1 MAETE
6 AGAAFDPAS
15 GFVSFSADQVR
26 ASNLMG
32 QEIFGP
38 DDESIGE
45 VSDLVLQ
52 EDGETRAA
60 LIDVGG
66 FLGVG
71 EKEVAIPFEQIQV
84 QPGENGEE
92 PRLTVA
98 MTREELEQLPAWED
112 PAEMAEAD
120 QTGAAGTDQQT
131 TTVVT
136 TDQGATEQPAG
147 QDAQTAEADAGEAD
161 QQLAAG
167 QAAEIGSQDLSA
179 ENLIGTAIYS
189 PEDETVGEVGDV
201 IFDQGGSIQAV
212 IVDVGG
218 FLGVGEKPVA
228 IQFDA
233 LNVQKDTNGDL
244 RLMVNATQ
252 EQLENAPTYEV
263 EGQIAQ

>member
-1 MAETE
+1 
-6 AGAAFDPAS
+6 
-15 GFVSFSADQVR
+15 
-26 ASNLMG
+26 MG
-32 QEIFGP
+32 QEIYGP

-71 EKEVAIPFEQIQV
+71 EKEVAIPFEQIEV
-84 QPGENGEE
+84 QPGQNGEE
-92 PRLTVA
+92 PRLKVA
-98 MTREELEQLPAWED
+98 MSREELEQLPAWED
-112 PAEMAEAD
+112 PAETAEAD
-120 QTGAAGTDQQT
+120 QTGTAGTDQQQ
-131 TTVVT
+131 
-136 TDQGATEQPAG
+136 TDTAATTEQPQG
-147 QDAQTAEADAGEAD
+147 QDAQTAETEAAQAEQPMPAGE
-161 QQLAAG
+161 LAAV
-167 QAAEIGSQDLSA
+167 GSQDLSA

-189 PEDETVGEVGDV
+189 PEDKAVGEVGDV

-252 EQLENAPTYEV
+252 EQLENAPAYEV
-263 EGQIAQ
+263 GEQPAQ

>member
-1 MAETE
+1 MAQAE
-6 AGAAFDPAS
+6 AGAAFDPES

-26 ASNLMG
+26 ASSLMG
-32 QEIFGP
+32 QEIYGP
-38 DDESIGE
+38 DEESIGE

-71 EKEVAIPFEQIQV
+71 EKEVAIPFDQIEV

-98 MTREELEQLPAWED
+98 LTREELEQFPAWED
-112 PAEMAEAD
+112 PADLAEAD
-120 QTGAAGTDQQT
+120 QTGAAT
-131 TTVVT
+131 TETVVT
-136 TDQGATEQPAG
+136 TEQPEQPEGQQSAETEAGEAEQPMPAG
-147 QDAQTAEADAGEAD
+147 QMAEV
-161 QQLAAG
+161 
-167 QAAEIGSQDLSA
+167 GSRDLSA

-252 EQLENAPTYEV
+252 EQLENAPAYEV
-263 EGQIAQ
+263 EQQPAQ